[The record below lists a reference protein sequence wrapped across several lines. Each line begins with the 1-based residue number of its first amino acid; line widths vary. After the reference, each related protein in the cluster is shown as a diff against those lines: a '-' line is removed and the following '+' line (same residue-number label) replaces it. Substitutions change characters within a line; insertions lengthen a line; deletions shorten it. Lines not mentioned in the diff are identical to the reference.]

1 MLIDSHC
8 HLDMLDCDRLGM
20 DVGQILEAAKDQ
32 GVEKVITIG
41 VDLVSAS
48 RVIDLA
54 RQYPQ
59 VSASFGLHPSE
70 STKVEPSE
78 EDYMSSAADPHVVA
92 IGEMGLDYYYDFT
105 DVALQQERFR
115 RQIRVA
121 REVKKP
127 IIIHTR
133 NAKVDTLNIMRE
145 EKALDVGGVM
155 HCFTEDLDMAKQAM
169 DLGFYISFSGIV
181 TFKKAENVREVA
193 SQIPLDRMLVETD
206 APYLTPV
213 PKRGKPNQ
221 PAHVKYVADFLADF
235 KKIPKDL
242 FYEKTYLNT
251 QSLFKLD

>member
-1 MLIDSHC
+1 
-8 HLDMLDCDRLGM
+8 
-20 DVGQILEAAKDQ
+20 
-32 GVEKVITIG
+32 
-41 VDLVSAS
+41 
-48 RVIDLA
+48 
-54 RQYPQ
+54 
-59 VSASFGLHPSE
+59 
-70 STKVEPSE
+70 
-78 EDYMSSAADPHVVA
+78 MSSAADPHVVA

-105 DVALQQERFR
+105 DVVLQQERFR

>member
-20 DVGQILEAAKDQ
+20 DVGQILEAAKEQ

-41 VDLVSAS
+41 VDLVNAS

-70 STKVEPSE
+70 SAKVEPSE

-105 DVALQQERFR
+105 DVAFQQERFR